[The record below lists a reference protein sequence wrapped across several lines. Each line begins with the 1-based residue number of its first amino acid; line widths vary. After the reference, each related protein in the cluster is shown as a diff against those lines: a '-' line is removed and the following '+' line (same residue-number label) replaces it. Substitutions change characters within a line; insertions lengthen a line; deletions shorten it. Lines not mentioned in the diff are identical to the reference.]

1 MSNHSP
7 ASGRDLLYL
16 VVAGVAWGTAGAA
29 ASLLFL
35 ASDLGPLALSF
46 WRCAGGLVVL
56 LAVLAVRRAGAL
68 RRSGAVRRAGALRRS
83 GAVRRP
89 AGGREEAGRP
99 SVPSLIGTGLL
110 FTLFQAAYFG
120 AVRETGLAVGTV
132 VTLGAGP
139 VLIALGGR
147 YWTGE
152 RLGRGGAAAVG
163 GALAGLA
170 VLVLGSGGG
179 EVRPLGVFW
188 ALLSAA
194 GYAAMT
200 LRARLLGRRGE
211 GGDPLVTTAWSVGVG
226 TVCLLPL
233 AVVEGLVPH
242 TADPAR
248 VLWLLVYVAT
258 VPTALAY
265 ALYFTGA
272 ASVRA
277 ATVSVIMLIEP
288 VSAAAIAV
296 GLLGE
301 RLTGAVVLGTVLL
314 LAAVGALIGAEA
326 RGARGTRVPVGEAA
340 GPGGEGGEAAGPG
353 GEGGEAGGPV
363 REGGEAGGPGGEPV
377 EIRSAPEV
385 QSAAR

>member
-7 ASGRDLLYL
+7 AAGRSLLYL
-16 VVAGVAWGTAGAA
+16 VVAGAAWGTAGAA

-56 LAVLAVRRAGAL
+56 LPVLAVRR
-68 RRSGAVRRAGALRRS
+68 RRA
-83 GAVRRP
+83 VP
-89 AGGREEAGRP
+89 GRTRP
-99 SVPSLIGTGLL
+99 SAGSLIGTGLL

-139 VLIALGGR
+139 VLIAVGAR
-147 YWTGE
+147 YWMGE
-152 RLGRGGAAAVG
+152 RLGRGGSVAVV

-170 VLVLGSGGG
+170 VLVLGSGAG
-179 EVRPLGVFW
+179 EVRPLGVGW

-200 LRARLLGRRGE
+200 LRARWLGQRGA
-211 GGDPLVTTAWSVGVG
+211 GGDPLVTTVWSVGVG
-226 TVCLLPL
+226 AVCLLPL
-233 AVVEGLVPH
+233 AVLEGMAPH
-242 TADPAR
+242 AAEPGR
-248 VLWLLVYVAT
+248 VLWLLVYVAV

-272 ASVRA
+272 AAVRA

-296 GLLGE
+296 LLLGE

-314 LAAVGALIGAEA
+314 LTAVGALIAAESRRPADGA
-326 RGARGTRVPVGEAA
+326 
-340 GPGGEGGEAAGPG
+340 
-353 GEGGEAGGPV
+353 AGGPASLPAAV
-363 REGGEAGGPGGEPV
+363 RQSP
-377 EIRSAPEV
+377 

>member
-7 ASGRDLLYL
+7 AAGRSLLYL

-35 ASDLGPLALSF
+35 ASDLGPVALSF

-56 LAVLAVRRAGAL
+56 LGVLAVRRAVRA
-68 RRSGAVRRAGALRRS
+68 RRAPRASRPSPAVRAPR
-83 GAVRRP
+83 
-89 AGGREEAGRP
+89 
-99 SVPSLIGTGLL
+99 VPVVSLIGTGLM
-110 FTLFQAAYFG
+110 FTLFQAAYFA
-120 AVRETGLAVGTV
+120 AVRDTGLAVGTV

-147 YWTGE
+147 YWMGE
-152 RLGRGGAAAVG
+152 RLGRGGTAAVA
-163 GALAGLA
+163 GALTGLA

-179 EVRPLGVFW
+179 EVRPLGVGW
-188 ALLSAA
+188 AVLSAA
-194 GYAAMT
+194 GYAGMT
-200 LRARLLGRRGE
+200 LRARWLGRRGAS
-211 GGDPLVTTAWSVGVG
+211 GDPLVTTTWSVAVG

-233 AVVEGLVPH
+233 ALVEGLLPH
-242 TADPAR
+242 AADWGR
-248 VLWLLVYVAT
+248 VCWLLVYVAT

-296 GLLGE
+296 GVLGE

-314 LAAVGALIGAEA
+314 LSAVGALIAAEA
-326 RGARGTRVPVGEAA
+326 RGPRA
-340 GPGGEGGEAAGPG
+340 GSGD
-353 GEGGEAGGPV
+353 GPV
-363 REGGEAGGPGGEPV
+363 ARGGPGPV
-377 EIRSAPEV
+377 AGTAPEP

>member
-7 ASGRDLLYL
+7 NAGRSLLYL
-16 VVAGVAWGTAGAA
+16 VIAGAAWGTAGAA

-35 ASDLGPLALSF
+35 ASDLGPLSLSF

-56 LAVLAVRRAGAL
+56 LGVLAVRGR
-68 RRSGAVRRAGALRRS
+68 RRADD
-83 GAVRRP
+83 
-89 AGGREEAGRP
+89 GRP
-99 SVPSLIGTGLL
+99 RPSKASLIGTGLL
-110 FTLFQAAYFG
+110 FTLFQAAYFA

-139 VLIALGGR
+139 VLIALGAR
-147 YWTGE
+147 YWMGE
-152 RLGRGGAAAVG
+152 RLGRGGLAAVC

-179 EVRPLGVFW
+179 EVRPLGVGW

-200 LRARLLGRRGE
+200 LRARWLGQRGAS
-211 GGDPLVTTAWSVGVG
+211 GDPLVTTAWSVAVG
-226 TVCLLPL
+226 AVALLPL
-233 AVVEGLVPH
+233 AWAEGLLPH
-242 TADPAR
+242 TAEPGR
-248 VLWLLVYVAT
+248 VLWLLVYVAL

-265 ALYFTGA
+265 VLYFTGA
-272 ASVRA
+272 AAVRA

-296 GLLGE
+296 LVLGE

-314 LAAVGALIGAEA
+314 LTAVGALIAAES
-326 RGARGTRVPVGEAA
+326 RRPAA
-340 GPGGEGGEAAGPG
+340 GPGPVAAGP
-353 GEGGEAGGPV
+353 AAV
-363 REGGEAGGPGGEPV
+363 RERP
-377 EIRSAPEV
+377 
-385 QSAAR
+385 QSAVM

>member
-7 ASGRDLLYL
+7 AAGRSLLYL
-16 VVAGVAWGTAGAA
+16 VVAGAAWGTAGAA

-56 LAVLAVRRAGAL
+56 LGVLAVRG
-68 RRSGAVRRAGALRRS
+68 S
-83 GAVRRP
+83 RP
-89 AGGREEAGRP
+89 VPGRVRP
-99 SVPSLIGTGLL
+99 SAASLIGTGLL
-110 FTLFQAAYFG
+110 FTLFQAAYFA

-139 VLIALGGR
+139 VIIALGAR
-147 YWTGE
+147 YWMGE
-152 RLGRGGAAAVG
+152 RLGRGGVTAVV

-179 EVRPLGVFW
+179 EVRPLGVGW

-194 GYAAMT
+194 GYAGMT
-200 LRARLLGRRGE
+200 LRARWLGQRGA
-211 GGDPLVTTAWSVGVG
+211 GGDPLVTTAWSVAVG

-233 AVVEGLVPH
+233 AVVEGVLPH
-242 TADPAR
+242 TADLGR
-248 VLWLLVYVAT
+248 VLWLLVYVAA

-272 ASVRA
+272 AAVRA

-288 VSAAAIAV
+288 VSAAVIAV
-296 GLLGE
+296 LLLGE

-314 LAAVGALIGAEA
+314 LTAVGALIVAEA
-326 RGARGTRVPVGEAA
+326 RRPATT
-340 GPGGEGGEAAGPG
+340 
-353 GEGGEAGGPV
+353 
-363 REGGEAGGPGGEPV
+363 
-377 EIRSAPEV
+377 APTPERRTP
-385 QSAAR
+385 QSALR

>member
-7 ASGRDLLYL
+7 AAGRSLLYL
-16 VVAGVAWGTAGAA
+16 VVAGAAWGTAGAA

-56 LAVLAVRRAGAL
+56 LGVLAVRGARREPGRA
-68 RRSGAVRRAGALRRS
+68 
-83 GAVRRP
+83 
-89 AGGREEAGRP
+89 RP
-99 SVPSLIGTGLL
+99 SAGSLIVTGLL
-110 FTLFQAAYFG
+110 FTLFQAAYFA

-139 VLIALGGR
+139 VLIALGAR
-147 YWTGE
+147 HWMGE
-152 RLGRGGAAAVG
+152 RLGRGGAAAVL
-163 GALAGLA
+163 GALAGLT
-170 VLVLGSGGG
+170 VLVLGGGG
-179 EVRPLGVFW
+179 AEVRPLGIGW

-200 LRARLLGRRGE
+200 LRARWLGQRGA
-211 GGDPLVTTAWSVGVG
+211 GGDPLVTTAWSVAVG

-233 AVVEGLVPH
+233 AAVEGLLPH
-242 TADPAR
+242 TGEPGR

-272 ASVRA
+272 AAVRA

-288 VSAAAIAV
+288 VSAAVIAV
-296 GLLGE
+296 LLLGE

-314 LAAVGALIGAEA
+314 LAAVGALIVAETRRPAQRPEPEPAAA
-326 RGARGTRVPVGEAA
+326 RSRP
-340 GPGGEGGEAAGPG
+340 
-353 GEGGEAGGPV
+353 
-363 REGGEAGGPGGEPV
+363 
-377 EIRSAPEV
+377 
-385 QSAAR
+385 QSAVR

>member
-7 ASGRDLLYL
+7 VAGRSLLYL
-16 VVAGVAWGTAGAA
+16 VVAGAAWGTAGAV

-56 LAVLAVRRAGAL
+56 LGVLAVRG
-68 RRSGAVRRAGALRRS
+68 S
-83 GAVRRP
+83 RP
-89 AGGREEAGRP
+89 APGRVRP
-99 SVPSLIGTGLL
+99 SVASLVVTGLL
-110 FTLFQAAYFG
+110 FTLFQAAYFA
-120 AVRETGLAVGTV
+120 AVRDTGLAVGTV

-139 VLIALGGR
+139 VIIALGAR
-147 YWTGE
+147 YWMGE
-152 RLGRGGAAAVG
+152 RLGRGGAVAVA

-179 EVRPLGVFW
+179 EVRPLGVGW

-194 GYAAMT
+194 GYAGMT
-200 LRARLLGRRGE
+200 LRARWLGQRGA
-211 GGDPLVTTAWSVGVG
+211 GGDPLVTTAWSVAVG

-233 AVVEGLVPH
+233 AAVEGLLPH
-242 TADPAR
+242 TADLGR

-272 ASVRA
+272 AAVRA

-288 VSAAAIAV
+288 VSAAVIAV
-296 GLLGE
+296 LLLGE

-314 LAAVGALIGAEA
+314 LTAVGALIVAEA
-326 RGARGTRVPVGEAA
+326 RGPVAA
-340 GPGGEGGEAAGPG
+340 PT
-353 GEGGEAGGPV
+353 PV
-363 REGGEAGGPGGEPV
+363 R
-377 EIRSAPEV
+377 RSP
-385 QSAAR
+385 QSALR

>member
-1 MSNHSP
+1 MLNQSP
-7 ASGRDLLYL
+7 ASSGRSLLYL
-16 VVAGVAWGTAGAA
+16 VIAGTAWGTAGAA

-35 ASDLGPLALSF
+35 ASDLGPLSLTF

-56 LAVLAVRRAGAL
+56 LGVLAVRR
-68 RRSGAVRRAGALRRS
+68 RPRRA
-83 GAVRRP
+83 V
-89 AGGREEAGRP
+89 RP
-99 SVPSLIGTGLL
+99 SVGSLVATGLM

-120 AVRETGLAVGTV
+120 AVQETGLAVGTV

-139 VLIALGGR
+139 VLIALGAR
-147 YWTGE
+147 RWMGE
-152 RLGRGGAAAVG
+152 RLGAGGVVAVG

-179 EVRPLGVFW
+179 EVRPLGVGW

-194 GYAAMT
+194 GYAGMT
-200 LRARLLGRRGE
+200 LRARWLGQRGA
-211 GGDPLVTTAWSVGVG
+211 GGDPLVTTVWSTAVGA
-226 TVCLLPL
+226 VCLLPF
-233 AVVEGLVPH
+233 AAVEGLLPH
-242 TADPAR
+242 TVELGR
-248 VLWLLVYVAT
+248 VVWLLGYVAT

-288 VSAAAIAV
+288 VSAAVIAV
-296 GLLGE
+296 LLLGE

-314 LAAVGALIGAEA
+314 LAAVGALIAAEA
-326 RGARGTRVPVGEAA
+326 RRPVDGPRVRPARV
-340 GPGGEGGEAAGPG
+340 
-353 GEGGEAGGPV
+353 
-363 REGGEAGGPGGEPV
+363 
-377 EIRSAPEV
+377 V

>member
-1 MSNHSP
+1 MLNQSP
-7 ASGRDLLYL
+7 ASSGRSLLYL
-16 VVAGVAWGTAGAA
+16 VIAGTAWGTAGAA

-35 ASDLGPLALSF
+35 ASDLGPLSLTF

-56 LAVLAVRRAGAL
+56 LGVLAVRR
-68 RRSGAVRRAGALRRS
+68 RPRRA
-83 GAVRRP
+83 V
-89 AGGREEAGRP
+89 RP
-99 SVPSLIGTGLL
+99 SVGSLVTTGLM
-110 FTLFQAAYFG
+110 FTLFQAAYFA

-139 VLIALGGR
+139 VLIALGAR
-147 YWTGE
+147 RWMGE
-152 RLGRGGAAAVG
+152 RLGAGGTVAVG

-179 EVRPLGVFW
+179 EVRPLGVGW

-194 GYAAMT
+194 GYAGMT
-200 LRARLLGRRGE
+200 LRARWLGQRGA
-211 GGDPLVTTAWSVGVG
+211 GGDPLVTTVWSTAVGA
-226 TVCLLPL
+226 VCLLPF
-233 AVVEGLVPH
+233 AVLEGLLPH
-242 TADPAR
+242 TAELGR
-248 VLWLLVYVAT
+248 VVWLLVYVAT

-288 VSAAAIAV
+288 VSAAVIAV
-296 GLLGE
+296 LLLGE

-314 LAAVGALIGAEA
+314 LTAVGALIAAEA
-326 RGARGTRVPVGEAA
+326 RRPANGPRVRPARA
-340 GPGGEGGEAAGPG
+340 
-353 GEGGEAGGPV
+353 
-363 REGGEAGGPGGEPV
+363 
-377 EIRSAPEV
+377 V

>member
-7 ASGRDLLYL
+7 AAGRSLLYL

-35 ASDLGPLALSF
+35 ASDLGPVALSF

-56 LAVLAVRRAGAL
+56 LGVLAVRRAVRA
-68 RRSGAVRRAGALRRS
+68 RRAPRASRAARPSPAVRAPR
-83 GAVRRP
+83 
-89 AGGREEAGRP
+89 
-99 SVPSLIGTGLL
+99 VPVVSLIGTGLM
-110 FTLFQAAYFG
+110 FTLFQAAYFA
-120 AVRETGLAVGTV
+120 AVRDTGLAVGTV

-147 YWTGE
+147 YWMGE
-152 RLGRGGAAAVG
+152 RLGRGGTAAVV
-163 GALAGLA
+163 GALTGLA

-179 EVRPLGVFW
+179 EVRPLGVGW
-188 ALLSAA
+188 AVLSAA
-194 GYAAMT
+194 GYAGMT
-200 LRARLLGRRGE
+200 LRARWLGRCGTS
-211 GGDPLVTTAWSVGVG
+211 GDPLVTTTWSVAVG

-233 AVVEGLVPH
+233 ALVEGLLPH
-242 TADPAR
+242 AADWGR
-248 VLWLLVYVAT
+248 VCWLLVYVAT

-265 ALYFTGA
+265 VLYFTGA

-296 GLLGE
+296 GVLGE

-314 LAAVGALIGAEA
+314 LSAVGALIAAEA
-326 RGARGTRVPVGEAA
+326 RGPRA
-340 GPGGEGGEAAGPG
+340 GSG
-353 GEGGEAGGPV
+353 GGPV
-363 REGGEAGGPGGEPV
+363 ARGGPGPV
-377 EIRSAPEV
+377 AGTAPEP

>member
-7 ASGRDLLYL
+7 AAGRSLLYL
-16 VVAGVAWGTAGAA
+16 IVAGVAWGTAGAA

-46 WRCAGGLVVL
+46 WRCAGGLAVL
-56 LAVLAVRRAGAL
+56 LGVLAVRRPGHRAP
-68 RRSGAVRRAGALRRS
+68 RRT
-83 GAVRRP
+83 
-89 AGGREEAGRP
+89 RP
-99 SVPSLIGTGLL
+99 STGSLIGTGLL
-110 FTLFQAAYFG
+110 FTLFQAAYFA

-139 VLIALGGR
+139 VLIALGAR
-147 YWTGE
+147 YWMGE
-152 RLGRGGAAAVG
+152 RLGRGGVAAVV

-179 EVRPLGVFW
+179 EVRPLGVGW
-188 ALLSAA
+188 ALLSAL

-200 LRARLLGRRGE
+200 LRARWLGRRGA

-233 AVVEGLVPH
+233 AAVEGLLPH
-242 TADPAR
+242 TAELAR
-248 VLWLLVYVAT
+248 VLWLLVYIAT

-272 ASVRA
+272 AAVRA
-277 ATVSVIMLIEP
+277 ATVSVVMLIEP

-296 GLLGE
+296 LVLGE
-301 RLTGAVVLGTVLL
+301 RLTGAVVVGTVLL
-314 LAAVGALIGAEA
+314 LTAVGALIAAES
-326 RGARGTRVPVGEAA
+326 RRP
-340 GPGGEGGEAAGPG
+340 
-353 GEGGEAGGPV
+353 AGGPV
-363 REGGEAGGPGGEPV
+363 VRPARAREALT
-377 EIRSAPEV
+377 